1 MYLLELNIVKSLH
14 LGNSGNVCTIR
25 VYIKK
30 EFNVFIFGCAGSLLL
45 VGLFSSFS
53 EWGLLCSCGATSLW
67 CFSCGTQARGHV
79 GVSSCGPWALE
90 RRFCS
95 CAWAYLPH
103 DTWNLPRSGIEPVSP
118 ALVGEFFTTGL
129 PGKPCSFLL
138 ILEYRQHF
146 FFVSV
151 VFSLSS

>member
-1 MYLLELNIVKSLH
+1 M
-14 LGNSGNVCTIR
+14 
-25 VYIKK
+25 
-30 EFNVFIFGCAGSLLL
+30 LL

-67 CFSCGTQARGHV
+67 CFSRGTQARGHV

-118 ALVGEFFTTGL
+118 ALSGRFLTSGP
-129 PGKPCSFLL
+129 PGKSSSFYL
-138 ILEYRQHF
+138 ILVKIATYEYWLVLWSICLCPSKIHMLK
-146 FFVSV
+146 S
-151 VFSLSS
+151 